1 MIRLLL
7 ETATDVCSVAVA
19 RGETLLAEY
28 TAPEAH
34 RHSSHLT
41 VYIQQ
46 VLAVAG
52 VTLREV
58 EELVLSDGPGSYTSL
73 RVGAATAKGLCVALP
88 GLRLRVVP
96 TLAALALAAPAA
108 EGPMLAVIDSRRGE
122 VFGQLFFG
130 ARSRDPLSLVG
141 TTQEVGHLARPQVP
155 ATVGKQGMPPGWHPY
170 FWEPQ
175 NLRLLEPDWLEQVV
189 LATGTAH
196 IRVCG
201 PGGPRLL
208 EHLPPGAEAPELSG
222 PKHCSAVHLLAPAC
236 APDFSRLV
244 DVATYEPFYL
254 NPPFVTTSAKKTL
267 G

>member
-1 MIRLLL
+1 MMRLLL

-46 VLAVAG
+46 VLAAAG

-96 TLAALALAAPAA
+96 TLAALALAAPAG
-108 EGPMLAVIDSRRGE
+108 EGPILAVIDSRRGE
-122 VFGQLFFG
+122 VFGQLFMG
-130 ARSRDPLSLVG
+130 
-141 TTQEVGHLARPQVP
+141 ARPQVL
-155 ATVGKQGMPPGWHPY
+155 ATLGKQGTPPGWHPY
-170 FWEPQ
+170 YWEPQ

-189 LATGTAH
+189 LAAGTAH
-196 IRVCG
+196 FRVCG

-208 EHLPPGAEAPELSG
+208 EHLPLGAATPVLSG
-222 PKHCSAVHLLAPAC
+222 PGHCSAIHLLAPAN
-236 APDFSRLV
+236 APATARLV